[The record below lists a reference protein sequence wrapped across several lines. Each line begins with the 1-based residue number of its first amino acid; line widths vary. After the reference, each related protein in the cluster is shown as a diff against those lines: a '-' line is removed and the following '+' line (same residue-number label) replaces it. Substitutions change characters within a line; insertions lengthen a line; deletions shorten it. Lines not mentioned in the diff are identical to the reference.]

1 MASFRRVNHK
11 HTLTLLFSFLIIIL
25 AAACQ
30 GLAGEPRVVAT
41 LPPRA
46 TSTPLVA
53 PQQAPDLALG
63 AQIYAEKCTRCHG
76 ATGRG
81 DGEFVLS
88 GQIPSIVDFTDPAT
102 IEGQTPEDYFR
113 IVTEGNLAALMPP
126 WADELND
133 MQRWSV
139 ANYVYLLSSSEP
151 PQVAQAQLTAEP
163 GATAQVQTT
172 EEPQPA
178 QVQTT
183 EEPTATGVVI
193 GQLSNGTAGASIPEG
208 QLIRLFSVTEQFESD
223 VFETTANTDGSYQFE
238 DVPLRPDRQYVL
250 TAEYQGIRYMSDFAS
265 VEAGAAELTLPITI
279 YETGADASAIQI
291 DGLLNQIIVIE
302 GELQLVQVISY
313 TNTSDRAFVD
323 TTDSGP
329 RSVTV
334 SVPTGAIYQNFTNS
348 DYVLSADGAEVYDT
362 QPVLPGEAHLM
373 HVAFGMPYPTAEARI
388 AQTIPYALAGHYEVL
403 VATEGLTVTGES
415 LVEQGLRQ
423 VGNST
428 MLSYA
433 AELTTPAN
441 STLTFNISGTPIATT
456 SSQTGTPV
464 TSDNLLSY
472 ILIVVGVLAIGLAG
486 FLFWRDRKLQARAP
500 IIIAT
505 AESQT
510 LIEQIADLDRQH
522 QEGKITRKVYER
534 KRAEL
539 KAKLAKLMRDNT
551 L

>member
-1 MASFRRVNHK
+1 
-11 HTLTLLFSFLIIIL
+11 
-25 AAACQ
+25 
-30 GLAGEPRVVAT
+30 
-41 LPPRA
+41 
-46 TSTPLVA
+46 
-53 PQQAPDLALG
+53 
-63 AQIYAEKCTRCHG
+63 
-76 ATGRG
+76 
-81 DGEFVLS
+81 
-88 GQIPSIVDFTDPAT
+88 
-102 IEGQTPEDYFR
+102 
-113 IVTEGNLAALMPP
+113 
-126 WADELND
+126 
-133 MQRWSV
+133 
-139 ANYVYLLSSSEP
+139 
-151 PQVAQAQLTAEP
+151 
-163 GATAQVQTT
+163 

-183 EEPTATGVVI
+183 EEPSATGVVV
-193 GQLSNGTAGASIPEG
+193 GQLSNGTADASIPEG

-223 VFETTANTDGSYQFE
+223 VFETTANADGSYRFE
-238 DVPLRPDRQYVL
+238 NVPLLSDRQYVL
-250 TAEYQGIRYMSDFAS
+250 TAEYQGIRYMSEFAAF
-265 VEAGAAELTLPITI
+265 EAGATELTLPITI

-313 TNTSDRAFVD
+313 TNTSDRAFIN
-323 TTDSGP
+323 TTDDGP

-348 DYVLSADGAEVYDT
+348 DYVLSADGAEVYDI

-388 AQTIPYALAGHYEVL
+388 TQTIPYALVGRYEVL

-423 VGNST
+423 IGNST

-433 AELTTPAN
+433 AELSTPAD
-441 STLTFNISGTPIATT
+441 STLTFDISGTPVATT
-456 SSQTGTPV
+456 SSSQTSTTV

-472 ILIVVGVLAIGLAG
+472 VLIVVGVLAIGLAG

-505 AESQT
+505 AETQT

-522 QEGKITRKVYER
+522 QEGKITNKVYER
-534 KRAEL
+534 KRAAL
-539 KAKLAKLMRDNT
+539 KAQLAKLMRDNT